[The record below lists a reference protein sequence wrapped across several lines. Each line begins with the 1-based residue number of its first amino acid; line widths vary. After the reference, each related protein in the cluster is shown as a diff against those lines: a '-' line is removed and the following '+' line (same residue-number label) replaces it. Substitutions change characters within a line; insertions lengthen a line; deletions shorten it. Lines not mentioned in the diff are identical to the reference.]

1 MLIQINEFISILIRK
16 FYFSLNIHIDLI
28 EYRSFTMLVTGNSD
42 GHILGWDVN
51 NSSTPTLDFLA
62 HNDCTNGV
70 R

>member
-1 MLIQINEFISILIRK
+1 M
-16 FYFSLNIHIDLI
+16 HIDFI